1 MSPWQTPAAGW
12 VGVCSKRRGLPQQR
26 RGATLV
32 EAAIVLPVF
41 LTIILGLLDLA
52 GAVYRHNLISEV
64 ARRGAREAMV
74 LGGGAGPRR
83 MPLGP
88 QTWTGTA
95 ASPGDVSEAVRPL
108 LAGIAPA
115 DVSLRLE
122 WPDGSNA
129 APNRVRCTATTQ
141 YQGATF
147 VLTGW
152 PITLRAS
159 STLRIAK

>member
-1 MSPWQTPAAGW
+1 MSPSETREGGSTFRPAD
-12 VGVCSKRRGLPQQR
+12 RRGLRRQR

-41 LTIILGLLDLA
+41 LTLVLGLLDLA

-74 LGGGAGPRR
+74 LGGGAAPRR
-83 MPLGP
+83 VPLGP
-88 QTWTGTA
+88 QTWMGTA
-95 ASPGDVSEAVRPL
+95 ADPGDVGEAVRPL

-122 WPDGSNA
+122 WPDGGNA

-152 PITLRAS
+152 PITLRAT
-159 STLRIAK
+159 STMAIAK